1 MPDAKTALSTA
12 EQALA
17 SAEQSL
23 TAKASA
29 AAAGIAAAVSA
40 WVATSLA
47 GGPIARSTDCWNHL
61 QAALPALVTALQ
73 KEIS

>member
-1 MPDAKTALSTA
+1 MSEAQTALTAA

-23 TAKASA
+23 TAKSSTA
-29 AAAGIAAAVSA
+29 AAAIAATVSA
-40 WVATSLA
+40 WVSASLA
-47 GGPIARSTDCWNHL
+47 GGPIARSTECWNHL

>member
-1 MPDAKTALSTA
+1 MSDAQDALTAA

-23 TAKASA
+23 AAKSSTAASRV
-29 AAAGIAAAVSA
+29 AAAVSA
-40 WVATSLA
+40 WVAGSLA
-47 GGPIARSTDCWNHL
+47 GGPIARATDCWNQL

-73 KEIS
+73 KEII